1 MADDLVQ
8 RQTAVKLLI
17 TDLLSGEFSKEESQT
32 PVLSLGEQKIYR
44 VNVIGLVIG
53 KAEEEVLANLLLNDG
68 TASINLRFFER
79 NPALDELNAG
89 DAVMVVGRLRDYNGE
104 RYLSP
109 EIVKKV
115 DRLWLQHRKKELGT
129 ETRQINA
136 AVKEEPAGKIITKEE
151 PAEEGSKDES
161 SEFLSPEGKILKSIA
176 DMDKGEGAEIEEVL
190 AASKVNYAEEII
202 KRMLE
207 RGELFQIMPGRVKVV

>member
-17 TDLLSGEFSKEESQT
+17 ADLLSGEFSKEESQT

-53 KAEEEVLANLLLNDG
+53 KAEEEVLANIFLNDG

-79 NPALDELNAG
+79 NPALDELNTG

-115 DRLWLQHRKKELGT
+115 DRLWLQHRRKELGA
-129 ETRQINA
+129 ENRQLKA
-136 AVKEEPAGKIITKEE
+136 AVKEEPAGKIIPKTEPVEEEIKE
-151 PAEEGSKDES
+151 ES

-176 DMDKGEGAEIEEVL
+176 DLDKGEGAEIDEVL
-190 AASKVNYAEEII
+190 ALSKVNYAEEII

>member
-53 KAEEEVLANLLLNDG
+53 KAEEEVLANLFLNDG

-79 NPALDELNAG
+79 NSALDELNTG

-115 DRLWLQHRKKELGT
+115 DRLWLQHRRKELGA
-129 ETRQINA
+129 ENRQLKA
-136 AVKEEPAGKIITKEE
+136 AVKEEPAEKIITKTEPVEE
-151 PAEEGSKDES
+151 ES
-161 SEFLSPEGKILKSIA
+161 NEFLSPEGKILKSIA
-176 DMDKGEGAEIEEVL
+176 DLDKGEGAEIEEVL
-190 AASKVNYAEEII
+190 AVSKVNYAEEII

>member
-17 TDLLSGEFSKEESQT
+17 ADLLSGEFSKEESQT

-53 KAEEEVLANLLLNDG
+53 KAEEEVLANLFLNDG

-79 NPALDELNAG
+79 NSALDELNTG

-115 DRLWLQHRKKELGT
+115 DRLWLQHRRKELGA
-129 ETRQINA
+129 ENRQLKA
-136 AVKEEPAGKIITKEE
+136 AVKEEPAGKITKTENPVEE
-151 PAEEGSKDES
+151 ESKKES
-161 SEFLSPEGKILKSIA
+161 SEFLSPEGKILKSIT
-176 DMDKGEGAEIEEVL
+176 DLDKGEGAEIEEVL
-190 AASKVNYAEEII
+190 AASKVDYAEEII

>member
-44 VNVIGLVIG
+44 VNVIGMVIG
-53 KAEEEVLANLLLNDG
+53 KAEEEVLANLFLNDG

-79 NPALDELNAG
+79 NSALDELNAG

-115 DRLWLQHRKKELGT
+115 DRLWLQHRRKELGA

-136 AVKEEPAGKIITKEE
+136 AVKEEPAGKIMPKQEPVEE
-151 PAEEGSKDES
+151 ESKDES
-161 SEFLSPEGKILKSIA
+161 SEFLSPEGKILKNIA
-176 DMDKGEGAEIEEVL
+176 DLDKGEGAEIEEVL

>member
-1 MADDLVQ
+1 MAEELSQ

-17 TDLLSGEFSKEESQT
+17 AELFGGEFLREENQA
-32 PVLSLGEQKIYR
+32 PVLFLGEKKIYR
-44 VNVIGLVIG
+44 VNVIGLVVG
-53 KAEEEVLANLLLNDG
+53 KAEEEVLANLFLNDG
-68 TASINLRFFER
+68 TASINLRFFEK
-79 NPALDELNAG
+79 NAVLDELNAG

-115 DRLWLQHRKKELGT
+115 DRLWLQHRRKELNAEKRVTPETSQEKKT
-129 ETRQINA
+129 EENKEA
-136 AVKEEPAGKIITKEE
+136 GEAVEE
-151 PAEEGSKDES
+151 ES
-161 SEFLSPEGKILKSIA
+161 DRFLSPEGKILKIIA
-176 DMDKGEGAEIEEVL
+176 ELDKGEGAELEEVL
-190 AASKVNYAEEII
+190 AVSKVDYAEEII